1 MESTYKSPLVH
12 DVLTTISLLH
22 HSFGAS
28 KATHDDCPHPR
39 CSVFYYGE
47 NSFHVSCRKEW
58 NAPTLV

>member
-1 MESTYKSPLVH
+1 MESTYKSPLMH

-47 NSFHVSCRKEW
+47 NYFHVSRRKE
-58 NAPTLV
+58 